1 VLTSQQLG
9 VTVETG
15 SGRVKKYQRIAEAIR
30 AGIRNGELRP
40 GDQLPAETVL
50 AERHDT
56 TVPTVR
62 QAKAVLQAEGLIE
75 SRHGI
80 GTFVREES
88 RLQRRSRSR
97 YGEARGRSGL
107 LTDTLRHEI
116 VAAGPAPAPARVAEV
131 MGIEVDETVVIRR
144 RDLYDESDKLQEV
157 GASYLPVGFAADT
170 YLAEPRVVPKA
181 LFRCVEEVAGRRYA
195 TATDHWVARPATLD
209 ECDKFGITVGAY
221 VLHVVHVARDE
232 DGDVLEVSE
241 SIWPADR
248 VRFIDE
254 YDVPSEPTSVGVKSD
269 V

>member
-1 VLTSQQLG
+1 M
-9 VTVETG
+9 
-15 SGRVKKYQRIAEAIR
+15 KKYQQIAEAIR
-30 AGIRNGELRP
+30 TGIRDGEFRP

-50 AERHDT
+50 AERHQA

-107 LTDTLRHEI
+107 LTDSLRHDI
-116 VAAGPAPAPARVAEV
+116 VSARSEPAPARIADV
-131 MGIEVDETVVIRR
+131 MGIELDEAVVVRR
-144 RDLYDESDKLQEV
+144 RDLYDESDQLQEI
-157 GASYLPVGFAADT
+157 GASYLPVEFAAGT
-170 YLAEPRVVPKA
+170 YLAEPDVVPKA
-181 LFRCVEEVAGRRYA
+181 LFLCVEEVTKRRYA
-195 TATDHWVARPATLD
+195 TATDHWVARPATPD
-209 ECDKFGITVGAY
+209 ECDRFGIAIGAY
-221 VLHVVHVARDE
+221 VLHVIHVARDE
-232 DGDVLEVSE
+232 GGDVLEVSE

-254 YDVPSEPTSVGVKSD
+254 YDVPSEPTSLAVKSD

>member
-1 VLTSQQLG
+1 MDA
-9 VTVETG
+9 G
-15 SGRVKKYQRIAEAIR
+15 SGRVKKYQQIADAIR
-30 AGIRNGELRP
+30 AGVRSGDLCP

-50 AERHDT
+50 AERHHT

-116 VAAGPAPAPARVAEV
+116 VSAGPEPAPARIAEV
-131 MGIEVDETVVIRR
+131 MGVEEDETVIVRR
-144 RDLYDESDKLQEV
+144 RDLYDESDQLQEV

-170 YLAEPRVVPKA
+170 YLAKPQVVPKA
-181 LFRCVEEVAGRRYA
+181 LFRCVEEIAGRRYA
-195 TATDHWVARPATLD
+195 TATDHWIARPANPD
-209 ECDKFGITVGAY
+209 ECDKFGIVIGAY
-221 VLHVVHVARDE
+221 VLHVIHVARDE
-232 DGDVLEVSE
+232 RGDVLEVSE

-254 YDVPSEPTSVGVKSD
+254 YDVSSESASGGVKSD